1 MMTGRKRGHYMK
13 NNKPTVV
20 IMAGGFGTRIASINS
35 EVPKPM
41 IKINGYPILYHQIEN
56 LKQYDLDDIIMVVGY
71 KADKIIDYFKDG
83 KCFGVNIR
91 YVIEKEP
98 LGTAGSFYYLK
109 NMIKSDYFIL
119 LNGDIIFNIDFDR
132 FIAYFNNS
140 NSLACICTHP
150 NSHPFD
156 SSLIVTDANNNVTS
170 WLGKKKR
177 PLFYQNQVN
186 AGIHILRSKLL
197 DIVKEPVKTNLDN
210 DILKPLVEN
219 GELLAYKT
227 PEYIKDMGTPERY
240 YQVSDDLAK
249 GLDVQKSLA
258 TKQKAAFLDRDGTIN
273 KYVGFLRNIDDFEL
287 RSNVSQAI
295 KLLNEKGY
303 LVIIIT
309 NQPVIA
315 RGEVTEKELLNIH
328 NKMETLL
335 GQDGAYVD
343 AIYYCP
349 HHPDSGYEGEIK
361 ALKIKCNC
369 RKPNTWLVEKAVKD
383 FNIDLNKSFVIGDT
397 DIDEKLAKNLG
408 IPFCLTNDNYDLLEC
423 VESEFKNEK
432 SRSLRRIN

>member
-1 MMTGRKRGHYMK
+1 MK
-13 NNKPTVV
+13 NNKTTVV

-35 EVPKPM
+35 DVPKPM
-41 IKINGYPILYHQIEN
+41 IEINGYPILYHQIEN
-56 LKQYDLDDIIMVVGY
+56 LKRYDLTDIILVVGY
-71 KADKIIDYFKDG
+71 KADKIINYFKNG
-83 KCFGVNIR
+83 KEFGVDIR
-91 YVIEKEP
+91 YVKEEFP
-98 LGTAGSFYYLK
+98 LGTAGSFYFLK
-109 NMIKSDYFIL
+109 DMITSDYFIL
-119 LNGDIIFNIDFDR
+119 LNGDIMFNIDFNR

-170 WLGKKKR
+170 WLGKKDR
-177 PLFYQNQVN
+177 PEFYQNQVN
-186 AGIHILRSKLL
+186 AGIHILSSKLL
-197 DIVKEPVKTNLDN
+197 DIVKSSVKTNLDN
-210 DILKPLVEN
+210 DILKPLVEK
-219 GELLAYKT
+219 GKLLAYKT

-258 TKQKAAFLDRDGTIN
+258 VKQKAAFLDRDGTIN

-287 RSNVSQAI
+287 RPNVSQAI

-315 RGEVTEKELLNIH
+315 RGEVTEEELHRIH

-335 GQDGAYVD
+335 GLDGAYVD

-369 RKPNTWLVEKAVKD
+369 RKPNTGLVERAIKD
-383 FNIDLNKSFVIGDT
+383 FNVDLSKSFVIGDT
-397 DIDEKLAKNLG
+397 DIDEKLANNLG
-408 IPFCLTNDNYDLLEC
+408 IPFYLTNDNCDLLEC
-423 VESEFKNEK
+423 VESVFKNEK

>member
-1 MMTGRKRGHYMK
+1 MMMERKRGLYMK

-20 IMAGGFGTRIASINS
+20 IMAGGFGTRIASINN

-41 IKINGYPILYHQIEN
+41 IEINGYPILYHQIEN
-56 LKQYDLDDIIMVVGY
+56 LKHYGLTDIILVVGY
-71 KADKIIDYFKDG
+71 KADKIINYFQDG
-83 KCFGVNIR
+83 KNFSVNIR
-91 YVIEKEP
+91 YVKEQEP

-109 NMIKSDYFIL
+109 NMINSDYFIL
-119 LNGDIIFNIDFDR
+119 LNGDIMFNIDFNR

-156 SSLIVTDANNNVTS
+156 SSLIVTDANNKVTS
-170 WLGKKKR
+170 WLGKKER
-177 PLFYQNQVN
+177 PKFYQNQVN
-186 AGIHILRSKLL
+186 AGIHILSRKLL
-197 DIVKEPVKTNLDN
+197 EKVESPVKTNLDN
-210 DILKPLVEN
+210 DILKPLVEK

-249 GLDVQKSLA
+249 GLDIQKSLA
-258 TKQKAAFLDRDGTIN
+258 VKQKAAFLDRDGTIN
-273 KYVGFLRNIDDFEL
+273 KHVGFLQNIADFEL
-287 RSNVSQAI
+287 RPNVTKAI
-295 KLLNEKGY
+295 KKLNEAGY
-303 LVIIIT
+303 LVIVVT
-309 NQPVIA
+309 NQSVIA
-315 RGEVTEKELLNIH
+315 RGTVTEEELKQIH

-335 GQDGAYVD
+335 GLEGAYVD

-369 RKPNTWLVEKAVKD
+369 RKPNTGLVDRAVKD
-383 FNIDLNKSFVIGDT
+383 FNIDLSKSFVIGDT
-397 DIDEKLAKNLG
+397 DIDEKLANNLG
-408 IPFCLTNDNYDLLEC
+408 IPFYLTNDNCDLLEC